1 MEVSDPKIRKF
12 VVFLE
17 MEPCTFC
24 PQPQSFSLKKFI
36 VFFSQKTCSEMER
49 NIQSSAII
57 KLFFYLRKAI
67 FRPLA

>member
-17 MEPCTFC
+17 MEPCTF
-24 PQPQSFSLKKFI
+24 KKFI
-36 VFFSQKTCSEMER
+36 VFFSPKTCSEMER